1 MANSK
6 KKLDRIDLDELFDSP
21 VNRGML
27 SFLQRPPEEAGERLR
42 EKERIN
48 RLDSNRLTYPVG
60 ESPSDSIV
68 DSAITANIVV
78 STISPVGES
87 PTDVIHT
94 LGNSANDRAEV
105 VGSQ

>member
-27 SFLQRPPEEAGERLR
+27 SFLQRPPEEARERLR

-48 RLDSNRLTYPVG
+48 RLDSNRLTHP
-60 ESPSDSIV
+60 
-68 DSAITANIVV
+68 A
-78 STISPVGES
+78 GES
-87 PTDVIHT
+87 PTGGLGDSVHIGTVIVTDSSIHSESESPTGVIHA
-94 LGNSANDRAEV
+94 LVNAPNS
-105 VGSQ
+105 

>member
-27 SFLQRPPEEAGERLR
+27 SFLQRPPEEVRERLR

-48 RLDSNRLTYPVG
+48 RLDSNRLTYPLSD
-60 ESPSDSIV
+60 SPSGFTTHAIEIIEAGEV
-68 DSAITANIVV
+68 DTVIH
-78 STISPVGES
+78 PVGES
-87 PTDVIHT
+87 P
-94 LGNSANDRAEV
+94 REV
-105 VGSQ
+105 NHSLADT